1 MTAVLRTALS
11 GLRGRR
17 LQALIIGVVML
28 SATATSTVALGLL
41 ANAHGAFDRAFAEQN
56 GAHITVTVNA
66 SVADVGRL
74 AATSRLSGVTAASGP
89 FGEVEVNARVTVPG
103 VPGSS
108 TTPLRIVGRSAPS
121 GPVDHIT
128 LLDGHWP
135 AGDGQIVV
143 DRGNGVFTG
152 STLTVGSQTLT
163 VVGTANSI
171 THTAAGWV
179 TPSQIASLRSVGGT
193 GEAQM
198 LYRFTHAESQSAVA
212 ADITAVRSA
221 LPGGAV
227 LGSASYLDVRQAEQ
241 AGIQPWVPFIIAF
254 GVIALVISV
263 LIVVNVVAGAVI
275 AGTTRIGVLKSI
287 GFSPVQVVAS
297 YALLVLVPA
306 VVGCAIGV
314 VAGNLLAVPMLEVNA
329 HVYQVGTLSVPLW
342 VDVLVPLAAL
352 SLTAVGGVLPA
363 LRAGRMSAIQA
374 IATGRAPRPVH
385 GFFAHRAA
393 ARLRSLPRSVT
404 LGLAA
409 PAARPAR
416 TVTTWVVIVFGTAAV
431 TFGIGLGSTLI
442 RVGDDSPY
450 SRMPVQ
456 VSGRAGGQAP
466 SLSDAQRH
474 AVETALKAQ
483 AGTRYY
489 MTETDEKFSLPGVAQ
504 KAAAVAYGDTPS
516 LSGIP
521 LISGRWYSTSSGAAE
536 VDVNTLFLTDT
547 GTSVGSTY
555 TLISGRHRLTVRIV
569 GEVFKTGSQPA
580 LYLSPATLSR
590 FDPGAQPQYFDVAL
604 QPGTSAQAYA
614 NNVSAAL
621 GRSYRATSSQA
632 STTQFLAVLTLITM
646 LTILITVV
654 AGLGVLNT
662 VALQVRERA
671 HDIGVYKAIGMT
683 PRQTLFMVVCSVASV
698 GLVAGIVGVPAGVFL
713 HHAVVPVMAHAA
725 NSGYPLSLLSVYSPW
740 ELILLGLA
748 GLVIAIVGALGPAG
762 WAAKAGTASAL
773 RAE

>member
-1 MTAVLRTALS
+1 MTAVLRAALS

-41 ANAHGAFDRAFAEQN
+41 ANAHGAFDGAFAKQN
-56 GAHITVTVNA
+56 GAHVTVTVNT
-66 SVADVGRL
+66 SVADTSQL
-74 AATSRLSGVTAASGP
+74 AATSRLSGVKAASGP
-89 FGEVEVNARVTVPG
+89 LGEVQVNARVKVPG

-108 TTPLRIVGRSAPS
+108 TSPLRIVGRSTPD
-121 GPVDHIT
+121 GPVDDLT

-135 AGDGQIVV
+135 DGAGQIVV

-152 STLTVGSQTLT
+152 STLTIGSQKLT

-179 TPSQIASLRSVGGT
+179 TPSQIASLRSAGGT
-193 GEAQM
+193 GQAQM
-198 LYRFTHAESQSAVA
+198 LYRFTHAGSKSEVA
-212 ADITAVRSA
+212 ADIASVRSA
-221 LPGGAV
+221 LPSGAV

-241 AGIQPWVPFIIAF
+241 GGIQPWVPFIIAF

-275 AGTTRIGVLKSI
+275 AGTTRIGVLKAI
-287 GFSPVQVVAS
+287 GFSPVQVVVS
-297 YALLVLVPA
+297 YVLLVLVPA
-306 VVGCAIGV
+306 LLGCAVGV
-314 VAGNLLAVPMLEVNA
+314 VVGNLLAIPLLQVNA

-342 VDVLVPLAAL
+342 VDVLVPLAAVA
-352 SLTAVGGVLPA
+352 LTAVGGVLPA

-374 IATGRAPRPVH
+374 ITTGRAPRSVH

-416 TVTTWVVIVFGTAAV
+416 TLTTWVVIVFGAAAV
-431 TFGIGLGSTLI
+431 TFGIGLGATLN

-456 VSGRAGGQAP
+456 VSRGAGGEAP
-466 SLSDAQRH
+466 SLSGTQQR
-474 AVETALKAQ
+474 AVESVLKAQ
-483 AGTRYY
+483 TGTRYY
-489 MTETDEKFSLPGVAQ
+489 MTETDAQFSVSGAAQ
-504 KAAAVAYGDTPS
+504 KASAVAYGDTPS

-536 VDVNTLFLTDT
+536 VAVNTLFLTDT

-555 TLISGRHRLTVRIV
+555 TLISGRHQLKVQIV

-590 FDPGAQPQYFDVAL
+590 IDSGAQPQYFDVAL
-604 QPGTSAQAYA
+604 QPGTSVQAYT
-614 NNVSAAL
+614 NKVSAAL
-621 GRSYRATSSQA
+621 GHSYRATSSQA
-632 STTQFLAVLTLITM
+632 STTQFLAVLTLIAM

-662 VALQVRERA
+662 VALQIRERA

-683 PRQTLFMVVCSVASV
+683 PRQTLLMVVCSVASV

-725 NSGYPLSLLSVYSPW
+725 NSGYPQSLLTVYSAW
-740 ELILLGLA
+740 ELVLMGLA

-762 WAAKAGTASAL
+762 WAAKAGTATAL